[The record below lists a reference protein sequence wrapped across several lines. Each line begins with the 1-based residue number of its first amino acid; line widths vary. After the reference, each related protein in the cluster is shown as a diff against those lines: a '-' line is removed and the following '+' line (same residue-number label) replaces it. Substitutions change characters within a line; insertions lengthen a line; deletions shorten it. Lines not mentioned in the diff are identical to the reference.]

1 MEGGAGPTQET
12 LRKAIGEGL
21 RAQLATDSILTGVM
35 HVSLSVEPGSEVH
48 LHDPIEGVLEIPT
61 IPPPLEEVGAAVRNL
76 VDRVTRLDL
85 EAVFGSLQRALDGIA
100 ALTGGPEARN
110 ALTSLDH
117 VLVDLDE
124 LIRGMQPLSKELL
137 TLVQRADALRSE
149 LESGVGSARET
160 LESVDT
166 LANEL
171 ASTLPPLLTS
181 LARAFDRL
189 DGATAALQ
197 STLESAHALVDPD
210 APIAVELQ
218 TNLRELADTLRSA
231 RAVFELIERDP
242 AVILRGRGEDGG
254 R

>member
-1 MEGGAGPTQET
+1 
-12 LRKAIGEGL
+12 
-21 RAQLATDSILTGVM
+21 M
-35 HVSLSVEPGSEVH
+35 HVSLSFEPGSEVH

-149 LESGVGSARET
+149 LESGVGSARGDARIGGHAGKRAREHAPAPAQ
-160 LESVDT
+160 EPR
-166 LANEL
+166 ERIR
-171 ASTLPPLLTS
+171 PPGRRHGGAAVHAGVG
-181 LARAFDRL
+181 ARARRSGRAHRR
-189 DGATAALQ
+189 GAADEPAGAGRHAAL
-197 STLESAHALVDPD
+197 
-210 APIAVELQ
+210 
-218 TNLRELADTLRSA
+218 A